1 MEHFFQICSI
11 IFYTFAPRKTK
22 TMKVKFF
29 TRPSTKKIKPQEVPI
44 YVRLRDDVIDLW
56 QKSGITVAPD
66 QWDPKREDLKERIV
80 ISKEDRAKFS
90 DNLHELRKYI
100 RECYDKDVAKNII
113 GKQWLLTVLTNF
125 HKQKNAPPPKEK
137 SVIFEKLFT
146 RFLKEHRLADTRKRQ
161 MLVVMRAVM
170 RFELY
175 KQKTGN
181 RSFRFNVKT
190 ITNATMKEFWNF
202 LKDEHTI
209 SAEHPELY
217 KEVKDCQSVISQR
230 SNNTL
235 VGFMKRLKVFF
246 SWCIDEKLI
255 MDSPLA
261 DFEMPTEKY
270 GTPIYITKEEMHKIY
285 AHDFSD
291 KPHLERQRDIFI
303 FQCCI
308 GCRVGDLVR
317 LTKNDIIN
325 GTLEYIAS
333 KTIEENQKTIVVP
346 LNKTALAILE
356 KYKDHEGPTLLPFIT
371 QPKYNDAIKI
381 IFKEA
386 GITRNVT
393 CLNPLTEKE
402 EKVPINTIA
411 SSHMARR
418 TFVGNLYKQ
427 VLDPNIVASM
437 SGHAENSRA
446 FSRYRE
452 IDKDIKTNAV
462 NLLD

>member
-1 MEHFFQICSI
+1 
-11 IFYTFAPRKTK
+11 
-22 TMKVKFF
+22 MKVKFF
-29 TRPSTKKIKPQEVPI
+29 TRPSTKKIKPQEVQI

-56 QKSGITVAPD
+56 QKTGIMVAPD
-66 QWDPKREDLKERIV
+66 QWDQKREDLKERIV
-80 ISKEDRAKFS
+80 ISKDDRAKFS

-113 GKQWLLTVLTNF
+113 GKQWLLTVITNF
-125 HKQKNAPPPKEK
+125 NKQKNAPPPKEK
-137 SVIFEKLFT
+137 SIVFEKLFT

-181 RSFRFNVKT
+181 KSFRFNVKT

-217 KEVKDCQSVISQR
+217 KEVKDCQSVISKR

-393 CLNPLTEKE
+393 YLNPLTEKE

-452 IDKDIKTNAV
+452 IDKEIKTNAV